1 MEKVVMYSDFL
12 LESLNRLI
20 LNQFLVID
28 DVTFIAND
36 FQKFKNLINE
46 NCDISEELKKKSSEI
61 MFSNTELKKELLKK
75 NIKMKILKEI
85 PIINA
90 IFASKI
96 RYYEDEFVRNKIDLF
111 RAEMNSLN
119 IKLKQI

>member
-46 NCDISEELKKKSSEI
+46 NCDISEELKKNSSEI
-61 MFSNTELKKELLKK
+61 MFSNKELKKELLKK

-119 IKLKQI
+119 LKLKQI